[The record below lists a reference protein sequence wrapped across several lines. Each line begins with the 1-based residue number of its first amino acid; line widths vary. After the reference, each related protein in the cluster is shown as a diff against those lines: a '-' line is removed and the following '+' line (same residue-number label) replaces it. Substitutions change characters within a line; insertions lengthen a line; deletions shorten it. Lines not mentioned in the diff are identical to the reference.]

1 LTSTDVRSLFARPEG
16 YHVVISGSGGGSKQ
30 YGFNST
36 EYSYFQQP
44 SPGFAGV
51 SVAADGN
58 TRVKFYDTESSEPL
72 YEFTTN
78 GPLVNDTASF
88 QPNMDWYDP
97 PSGHSESAVLGWA
110 LLLTAIA
117 L

>member
-1 LTSTDVRSLFARPEG
+1 M
-16 YHVVISGSGGGSKQ
+16 ISGSGGGYNQ
-30 YGFNST
+30 DVFNGT

-44 SPGFAGV
+44 SPGFAEV

-58 TRVKFYDTESSEPL
+58 TRVKFYDTENSEPL

-110 LLLTAIA
+110 LLLTAMVGAVA